1 MRKMPVI
8 LNRRRMVRRKMLRKR
23 TKMTMTVMP
32 VGRLTLQQRGRGRVK
47 MIQTM
52 MTVERMTR
60 DHPSDRVR
68 PLLGLRSDH

>member
-1 MRKMPVI
+1 
-8 LNRRRMVRRKMLRKR
+8 MLRKR
-23 TKMTMTVMP
+23 MKMTMMVMP

-47 MIQTM
+47 MIRTM

-68 PLLGLRSDH
+68 PTLV